1 MSADLLLRPAA
12 TEPVWQRA
20 RDDLATLVAG
30 SLATFG
36 GPRSVEVRALGAA
49 DEHAPDARRG
59 DEAPADSAALI
70 VHLTGHEAVVGPLA
84 GDEGHACP
92 RCLARRWQALR
103 PRELRDALEL
113 GGPSR
118 AAGEP
123 AVATTFVA
131 DHLAAVVAA
140 HTTTA
145 GPASVY
151 RVDLDRLLVLHH
163 SLLPDPECPDCAA
176 PPGGDRPMRLRPT
189 PKRHPDDFRVT
200 DLLDLDLPLDGLTN
214 PVCGAVGAGVV
225 TDLTSVSTAATVGSF
240 TTRSGSYLRQTMWG
254 GHADSYAASVRIGVL
269 EGLER
274 YAGVRV
280 RSGIR
285 TTYASY
291 DDLGDSALD
300 PRACGL
306 YPPAFYDEH
315 PEVDPFDPARPIGW
329 VEGWSLRDDRP
340 LWVPQVLAHYQTP
353 DQRKRFVQS
362 TSSGCA
368 TGGCLEEAVYHGLM
382 EEVER
387 DAFLVAWYAGLSL
400 PEIDVCEST
409 RPQTRSMVE
418 RLAMYGYDARFL
430 DTRVGFRIPVV
441 TGVAVRRD
449 GGLGTLAVGAGAGLD
464 PEAAVAGALC
474 EIATDAVNLRQR
486 TLKDEAR
493 LRAMSLDFDLVAELH
508 DHPLAFGVPEMAVH
522 AGRLLTARTEPLPL
536 ATTYGVDLPPLS
548 TDLRDDLAWC
558 LAEVTSQGFDVVVVD
573 QTLPEQ
579 RRLGLATVNVTVPG
593 LVPIDFGWDRQR
605 ALHHPRVRTA
615 PHTAGL
621 LDHDLTDADLH
632 RVPHPFP

>member
-1 MSADLLLRPAA
+1 MRADLLLQPAA
-12 TEPVWQRA
+12 TERVWQRA
-20 RDDLATLVAG
+20 GDDLAALIADA
-30 SLATFG
+30 LATLRG
-36 GPRSVEVRALGAA
+36 AQSVEVRALGGN
-49 DEHAPDARRG
+49 DENAPDARPR
-59 DEAPADSAALI
+59 DEDDSSVLT

-84 GDEGHACP
+84 EGEGHACP

-118 AAGEP
+118 PAGEP
-123 AVATTFVA
+123 AVATAFVA

-140 HTTTA
+140 HTTTD

-151 RVDLDRLLVLHH
+151 RVDLDRLGVRHH
-163 SLLPDPECPDCAA
+163 RLLPDPECPDCAT
-176 PPGGDRPMRLRPT
+176 PPSGRGRPMRLRST
-189 PKRHPDDFRVT
+189 PKRHPHDFRVT

-225 TDLTSVSTAATVGSF
+225 MDLSSVSTAATVGSF

-254 GHADSYAASVRIGVL
+254 GHAESYAASVRIGLL

-285 TTYASY
+285 TTYAPL
-291 DDLGDSALD
+291 DDLGDNALD

-315 PEVDPFDPARPIGW
+315 PEVDPFDPARPIVW
-329 VEGWSLRDDRP
+329 VEGWSLRNDRP

-400 PEIDVCEST
+400 PEIDVRTST
-409 RPQTRSMVE
+409 RPETRTMVE
-418 RLAMYGYDARFL
+418 RLAMYGYDARFF
-430 DTRVGFRIPVV
+430 DTRVGFGIPVV

-449 GGLGTLAVGAGAGLD
+449 RGLGALAVGAGADLD
-464 PEAAVAGALC
+464 PEAAMAGALC

-493 LRAMSLDFDLVAELH
+493 LRAMSQDFDLFAELH

-522 AGRLLTARTEPLPL
+522 ADRLLTARTEPLPVA
-536 ATTYGVDLPPLS
+536 ATYDDDLPPLS

-615 PHTAGL
+615 PHAAGL